1 MMGYV
6 DQFDELEQLFRP
18 FGEEK
23 PILEHLR
30 DLVEPWKDE
39 SWIDNYGSLIV
50 HRRGNGKRVML
61 TAQVDV
67 QTFVLTY
74 IHEDGSARFLMTG
87 KGSCCIAE
95 GDVIRFADHLIGV
108 VEYDADCQGVFDWQ
122 HMRIRAANG
131 RLSVG
136 ERGILTGQVSG
147 DLSEIRCPH
156 CGESAGCMALLRVL
170 QEKDVG
176 NLDLYY
182 VFAIGSESDKVSQ
195 RGVKCAIQSI
205 HPDVGVSIESLETKP
220 NNLKPGYGPAILLRD
235 EHSVL
240 RKPMNERCRAAAAH
254 AQLSLQYAAVA
265 ETERETA
272 LYHFHCAGAEAV
284 SIVIPTQSQAFH
296 SKKILIRDLEDTIA
310 LSKALLQKLG

>member
-1 MMGYV
+1 MMSYV
-6 DQFDELEQLFRP
+6 DRFAELEQLFQP

-30 DLVEPWKDE
+30 DLVEPWEDE
-39 SWIDNYGSLIV
+39 SWVDNYGSLIV
-50 HRRGNGKRVML
+50 HRRGTGKRVML

-87 KGSCCIAE
+87 KGNYCVAE
-95 GDVIRFADHLIGV
+95 GDVIRFADHLIGT
-108 VEYDADCQGVFDWQ
+108 VEYDSDCQGASDWQ
-122 HMRIRAANG
+122 HMRIRPANG
-131 RLSVG
+131 RLCIG
-136 ERGILTGQVSG
+136 QRGILTDQVNG
-147 DLSEIRCPH
+147 DLNEIRCPH
-156 CGESAGCMALLRVL
+156 CGEVAGCVALLRLL

-195 RGVKCAIQSI
+195 RGVKCAIQCI
-205 HPDVGVSIESLETKP
+205 HPDIGVSIESLEAKL
-220 NNLKPGYGPAILLRD
+220 NNLKPGNGPAILLRD

-240 RKPMNERCRAAAAH
+240 RKPMNELCRAAADRAH
-254 AQLSLQYAAVA
+254 TALQYAAVA

-284 SIVIPTQSQAFH
+284 SIAIPTQSQGFH
-296 SKKILIRDLEDTIA
+296 SKKILICDLEDTIL
-310 LSKALLQKLG
+310 LSTALLQALS